1 MFSLILVLVIN
12 TKAGLVEMPAQASAT
27 TISGF
32 KSEFLCEAAG
42 RRALQAAI
50 FIDAR
55 YVCVRTQ

>member
-12 TKAGLVEMPAQASAT
+12 TKADLVGVPAQVSAT

-32 KSEFLCEAAG
+32 KSEFLCEEAG
-42 RRALQAAI
+42 RRALRAAI

-55 YVCVRTQ
+55 YACVRT